1 MDGTYKLLAVKEE
14 SRETMRGL
22 QQNKKIIRITVKV
35 LLCILLCMS
44 LLWSYSFRSKREIL
58 VTAML
63 LFVFAGLMCYTIFNY
78 EKMYS
83 AYKDN
88 KDLNGFLYAIYFAVM
103 TAFMGNPLRESVTK
117 LTEFKRTMGRGL
129 LDGTDVIRRVNN
141 FTRWFS
147 LLALF
152 LWIYFLLFHYIKK
165 NVSESNHKK
174 ILKFTDNIV
183 VLGIVCLL
191 FRAVNLFSTNETIIS
206 WMEYSDYIV
215 LAILVF
221 SGVYILFRMDE
232 KIVFSQYQA
241 ILIGCWLLMVP
252 IVVVIIDPR
261 CSVLSLICV
270 QYIVSA
276 GVVLVIKV
284 LKGTERINR
293 FAQQISIVTIAAAA
307 IPF

>member
-1 MDGTYKLLAVKEE
+1 
-14 SRETMRGL
+14 
-22 QQNKKIIRITVKV
+22 
-35 LLCILLCMS
+35 MS

-63 LFVFAGLMCYTIFNY
+63 LFVFAGSMCYTVFNY

-83 AYKDN
+83 TYKDN
-88 KDLNGFLYAIYFAVM
+88 KDLNGFLYAIYFAVI

-165 NVSESNHKK
+165 SVSESNHKK

-191 FRAVNLFSTNETIIS
+191 FRAVNLFATNETVIS

-221 SGVYILFRMDE
+221 FRGG
-232 KIVFSQYQA
+232 
-241 ILIGCWLLMVP
+241 LI
-252 IVVVIIDPR
+252 
-261 CSVLSLICV
+261 
-270 QYIVSA
+270 
-276 GVVLVIKV
+276 
-284 LKGTERINR
+284 
-293 FAQQISIVTIAAAA
+293 
-307 IPF
+307 